1 MRYGAERVFS
11 SEASNITEEDVDALI
26 AKVQGQGW
34 PLPWLGM
41 RSDVVSTSLRGQN
54 RCHPRRLAA
63 PFEAPAHAHLK
74 LAAAIRRPCLAG

>member
-41 RSDVVSTSLRGQN
+41 RSDVVSTSLVGRIGATQ
-54 RCHPRRLAA
+54 AGW
-63 PFEAPAHAHLK
+63 
-74 LAAAIRRPCLAG
+74 RRPSRLPPMPT